1 MFAMIKVT
9 PEDIA
14 YTELLLLK
22 PRQTFDEERLRFIK
36 NFKTL
41 DLQAV
46 PGSGKTT
53 ALLAKLLIL
62 EKHLP
67 LEKNRGILVLSHT
80 NAAVNEIKNRIG
92 HHCPK
97 LFSHPN
103 FVGTIQS
110 FTDNFL
116 AIPSYLTK
124 YKQKPVR
131 IDDEIYNETI
141 SRIFYYNKKDFK
153 EQEKKNAIYY
163 NTNFKVLFSLRFVFK
178 NGSFNL
184 VRSISG
190 EPLVIKTPPKRLEK
204 FTKNEIDRIAEW
216 LYKTKLKVLE
226 TGILN
231 YDDAYLLADVIL
243 TEIPSY
249 KALIQNRFKHV
260 FVDEMQDMEKHQ
272 FDLLERIFADDNC
285 SSFYQRLGDVNQSI
299 YSKSLDAEE
308 IWKQRAEKMFINGSH
323 RLSKPIANIVEK
335 LALTSTEVQG
345 RMKNNDGSNLT
356 IKPLLI
362 CYDIERITDVIPIFS
377 DQIKKLIDKEL
388 IIPNEANKYEAVG
401 WRKHHDDIN
410 KTCISDYW
418 PNFKTREKFK
428 KIDYDTLEDY
438 LKFIENGKQ
447 TLEANRKSILNSLNR
462 ILYIEGIRDE
472 YSRVFTISKLI
483 KYFKALPTNEYDL
496 FKLNLYNWSLAIENG
511 TMDIVLDEIKT
522 YIPHFLTCFSRQINY
537 SKDFI
542 NESSSNEQVASPD
555 ESAQYLDKNGL
566 RVNISTVHSVKGQ
579 THTATLYLETF
590 FSKGAGN
597 YESER
602 LQNQVL
608 GIPIKKYLD
617 NYKGGSVDKI
627 IQSARMAYVGFSRPT
642 HFLCFAVESSRVDKL
657 FKEIDRKDWDVLQ
670 IKKNRGGR

>member
-1 MFAMIKVT
+1 MIKVT
-9 PEDIA
+9 PDDIA
-14 YTELLLLK
+14 YTESILLK
-22 PRQTFDEERLRFIK
+22 PGQTFDEERLRFIK

-67 LEKNRGILVLSHT
+67 LKKNRGVLVLSHT

-92 HHCPK
+92 HHCQK

-116 AIPSYLTK
+116 AIPAYVTK

-141 SRIFYYNKKDFK
+141 GRIFYFNKKGFK

-163 NTNFKVLFSLRFVFK
+163 NNNFNVLFSLRFEFK
-178 NGSFNL
+178 EGSFSL
-184 VRSISG
+184 VKSIVG
-190 EPLVIKTPPKRLEK
+190 DPLVVKTPTKKLKK
-204 FTKNEIDRIAEW
+204 FTEKEIDRIAEW
-216 LYKTKLKVLE
+216 LHKTKLKVLE
-226 TGILN
+226 AGILN

-249 KALIQNRFKHV
+249 KSLIQNRFKYV

-272 FDLLERIFADDNC
+272 FGLLERIFAGVR
-285 SSFYQRLGDVNQSI
+285 STSYYQRLGDVNQSI
-299 YSKSLDAEE
+299 FSKSLDSEE
-308 IWKQRAEKMFINGSH
+308 IWKQRTEKMFINGSH

-335 LALTSTEVQG
+335 LALTSTVVQG
-345 RMKNNDGSNLT
+345 RMKNSDGSDFT

-362 CYDIERITDVIPIFS
+362 CYDIEKITDVIPVFS
-377 DQIKKLIDKEL
+377 DQIKKLIDEEL
-388 IIPNEANKYEAVG
+388 IIPSEENNYEAIG
-401 WRKHHDDIN
+401 WRKHHDDID
-410 KTCISDYW
+410 KICISDYW
-418 PNFKTREKFK
+418 PNFKTSGNSK
-428 KIDYDTLEDY
+428 KIDYDSLEDY
-438 LKFIENGKQ
+438 LIFIEKSSKILGA
-447 TLEANRKSILNSLNR
+447 TRKSILNAFNK
-462 ILYIEGIRDE
+462 ILYIESIRDE

-483 KYFKALPTNEYDL
+483 QYFKVLETNEYDL
-496 FKLNLYNWSLAIENG
+496 LKLNLYNWSLSLENG
-511 TMDIVLDEIKT
+511 DIDDALDKIKT
-522 YIPHFLTCFSRQINY
+522 YIPHFLNCFSRELNH
-537 SKDFI
+537 SKEFI
-542 NESSSNEQVASPD
+542 NKSSSNKEVTSSD
-555 ESAQYLDKNGL
+555 ESTSYFEKNGI
-566 RVNISTVHSVKGQ
+566 RVNVNTVHSVKGQ

-608 GIPIKKYLD
+608 GTPIREYLD

-642 HFLCFAVESSRVDKL
+642 HFLCFAVESSRADRL
-657 FKEIDRKDWDVLQ
+657 FKEIDRNHWDIIQ
-670 IKKNRGGR
+670 IKKPELADS

>member
-1 MFAMIKVT
+1 MIKVT

-14 YTELLLLK
+14 YTESLLLK
-22 PRQTFDEERLRFIK
+22 PGQTFDEERLRFIK

-116 AIPSYLTK
+116 AIPAYLTK

-141 SRIFYYNKKDFK
+141 GRVFHNNKKGFVI
-153 EQEKKNAIYY
+153 QEKKNAIYY
-163 NTNFKVLFSLRFVFK
+163 DKNFNVLHTFRFSYNEGVFSLVK
-178 NGSFNL
+178 
-184 VRSISG
+184 SISG
-190 EPLVIKTPPKRLEK
+190 EPLEIKTPNPRKEK

-249 KALIQNRFKHV
+249 RGLIQNRFKYV

-285 SSFYQRLGDVNQSI
+285 TSFYQRLGDVNQSI
-299 YSKSLDAEE
+299 YSKSLDTEE
-308 IWKQRAEKMFINGSH
+308 IWKQRTEKMFINGSH

-335 LALTSTEVQG
+335 LALTSNEVQG
-345 RMKNNDGSNLT
+345 RMKNNNGSDLT

-377 DQIKKLIDKEL
+377 DEIKKLIDKEL
-388 IIPNEANKYEAVG
+388 IIPNEGNKYEAIG
-401 WRKHHDDIN
+401 WRKHHDHIN

-418 PNFKTREKFK
+418 PNFKTNGKLK
-428 KIDYDTLEDY
+428 KIDYDNLEDY
-438 LKFIENGKQ
+438 LNFIENGSQ
-447 TLEANRKSILNSLNR
+447 TLRATRKSILNAFNR

-483 KYFKALPTNEYDL
+483 KYFKALATDEYDL
-496 FKLNLYNWSLAIENG
+496 LKLNLYNWSLAIENG
-511 TMDIVLDEIKT
+511 TIDIVLDEIKT
-522 YIPHFLTCFSRQINY
+522 YIPHFLTCFSRQVNY

-542 NESSSNEQVASPD
+542 NESSSNEQVASPG
-555 ESAQYLDKNGL
+555 ESAQYFDKNGI

-590 FSKGAGN
+590 FSKGAGS

-602 LQNQVL
+602 LLNQIL
-608 GIPIKKYLD
+608 GVPIKEYLD
-617 NYKGGSVDKI
+617 NYKGGSVEKI
-627 IQSARMAYVGFSRPT
+627 VQSARMAYVGFSRPT
-642 HFLCFAVESSRVDKL
+642 HLLCFAIDNSRAEQLLKGIN
-657 FKEIDRKDWDVLQ
+657 KNDWDVIQ
-670 IKKNRGGR
+670 IKNTEAADS

>member
-1 MFAMIKVT
+1 MIKVT
-9 PEDIA
+9 PDDIA
-14 YTELLLLK
+14 YTESTLLK
-22 PRQTFDEERLRFIK
+22 PGQTFDEERLRFIK

-67 LEKNRGILVLSHT
+67 LKKNRGVLVLSHT

-116 AIPSYLTK
+116 AIPAYLTK

-141 SRIFYYNKKDFK
+141 GRIFYFNKKDFK

-163 NTNFKVLFSLRFVFK
+163 NNNFKVLFSLRFQFK
-178 NGSFNL
+178 EGSFSL
-184 VRSISG
+184 VKSISG
-190 EPLVIKTPPKRLEK
+190 EPLVVKTPTKRLKK
-204 FTKNEIDRIAEW
+204 FTEKEIDRIAEW

-226 TGILN
+226 AGVLN

-249 KALIQNRFKHV
+249 KSFIQNRFKYV

-272 FDLLERIFADDNC
+272 FDLLERIFAGDR
-285 SSFYQRLGDVNQSI
+285 STSYYQRLGDVNQSI
-299 YSKSLDAEE
+299 FSKSLDSEE
-308 IWKQRAEKMFINGSH
+308 IWKQRSEKMFINGSH

-335 LALTSTEVQG
+335 LALTSTVVQG
-345 RMKNNDGSNLT
+345 RMKNRDGSDLT

-377 DQIKKLIDKEL
+377 DQIKKLIDEGL
-388 IIPNEANKYEAVG
+388 IIPSEENNYEAIG
-401 WRKHHDDIN
+401 WRKHHNDIN
-410 KTCISDYW
+410 KICISDYW
-418 PNFKTREKFK
+418 PNFKTSGDSK
-428 KIDYDTLEDY
+428 KIDYDSLEDY
-438 LKFIENGKQ
+438 LKFIEKSSQ
-447 TLEANRKSILNSLNR
+447 TLRATRKSILNAFNR
-462 ILYIEGIRDE
+462 ILYLEGIRDE
-472 YSRVFTISKLI
+472 YSRVYTISKLL
-483 KYFKALPTNEYDL
+483 KYFKALRESEYNL
-496 FKLNLYNWSLAIENG
+496 IKLNLYNWSLAMESGAIEVV
-511 TMDIVLDEIKT
+511 IDEIKN
-522 YIPHFLTCFSRQINY
+522 YIPRFLNCFSRELNY
-537 SKDFI
+537 SQDFI
-542 NESSSNEQVASPD
+542 NESSSNEEVASSV
-555 ESAQYLDKNGL
+555 ESIPYFEKNGI
-566 RVNISTVHSVKGQ
+566 RVNVSTVHSIKGQ

-590 FSKGAGN
+590 FSKGAGS

-602 LQNQVL
+602 LQHQVL
-608 GIPIKKYLD
+608 GTPIREHLD

-642 HFLCFAVESSRVDKL
+642 HFLCFAVENIRADKL
-657 FKEIDRKDWDVLQ
+657 FSEIDKDHWDVIQ
-670 IKKNRGGR
+670 IKKTEVADS

>member
-1 MFAMIKVT
+1 MIKVT

-14 YTELLLLK
+14 YTESLLLK
-22 PRQTFDEERLRFIK
+22 PGQTFDDERLRFIK
-36 NFKTL
+36 NFKTI

-80 NAAVNEIKNRIG
+80 NAAVNEVKNRIG

-116 AIPSYLTK
+116 AIPAYLSK

-141 SRIFYYNKKDFK
+141 GRVFHHNKKGFVI
-153 EQEKKNAIYY
+153 QEKKNATYY
-163 NTNFKVLFSLRFVFK
+163 NKNFNVLHSFRFSYNKGVFSLVK
-178 NGSFNL
+178 
-184 VRSISG
+184 SIYG
-190 EPLVIKTPPKRLEK
+190 EPLEIKTPNLRKEK

-216 LYKTKLKVLE
+216 FYKTKLKVLE

-249 KALIQNRFKHV
+249 RGLIQNRFKYV

-272 FDLLERIFADDNC
+272 FDLLERIFANDNC
-285 SSFYQRLGDVNQSI
+285 TSFYQRLGDVNQSI
-299 YSKSLDAEE
+299 FSKSLDNEE
-308 IWKQRAEKMFINGSH
+308 IWKQRADKMFINGSH
-323 RLSKPIANIVEK
+323 RLSRPIANIVEK
-335 LALTSTEVQG
+335 FALTSTEVQG
-345 RMKNNDGSNLT
+345 RMKNNDGFDLT
-356 IKPLLI
+356 IKPLLM
-362 CYDIERITDVIPIFS
+362 CYDIERIADVIPIFS
-377 DQIKKLIDKEL
+377 DEIKKLIDKGL
-388 IIPNEANKYEAVG
+388 IIPNEGNKYEAIG
-401 WRKHHDDIN
+401 WRKHHDHIN
-410 KTCISDYW
+410 KICISDYW
-418 PNFKTREKFK
+418 PNFKTNEKLK

-438 LKFIENGKQ
+438 IKFIENGTQ
-447 TLEANRKSILNSLNR
+447 TLEANRKSILNSLNK

-483 KYFKALPTNEYDL
+483 KYFKVLPSNEYDL
-496 FKLNLYNWSLAIENG
+496 LKLNLYNWSLAIENG
-511 TMDIVLDEIKT
+511 AIDIVLDKIRT
-522 YIPHFLTCFSRQINY
+522 YIPYFLTCFSRQINY

-542 NESSSNEQVASPD
+542 YESSKNEKVASPD
-555 ESAQYLDKNGL
+555 ERAQYFDKNGI

-590 FSKGAGN
+590 FSKGAGS

-608 GIPIKKYLD
+608 GIPIKEHLD

-627 IQSARMAYVGFSRPT
+627 IQSARMVYVGFSRPT
-642 HFLCFAVESSRVDKL
+642 HFLCFAVESSRANKL
-657 FKEIDRKDWDVLQ
+657 FKEIDRNDWDVIQ
-670 IKKNRGGR
+670 IKKTEVADS